1 MIGVFVILKIR
12 KEVNKTL
19 DLDSKNAKQIK
30 KIRIKKGVY
39 IMDNMLNNK
48 DKLEIKFK
56 ELLTE
61 NTLLKNK
68 ITQLELENERLLK
81 QLQEIKNKSNTYID
95 IGNYV
100 DYLSNNALEEYRN
113 AYKNIGIESE
123 K

>member
-1 MIGVFVILKIR
+1 MINNMSNNEDKLEIKFKELLTENTLLK
-12 KEVNKTL
+12 NKITQL
-19 DLDSKNAKQIK
+19 ELE
-30 KIRIKKGVY
+30 
-39 IMDNMLNNK
+39 
-48 DKLEIKFK
+48 LEIKFK

-113 AYKNIGIESE
+113 AYKDIGIESE

>member
-1 MIGVFVILKIR
+1 
-12 KEVNKTL
+12 
-19 DLDSKNAKQIK
+19 
-30 KIRIKKGVY
+30 
-39 IMDNMLNNK
+39 MLNNK

-81 QLQEIKNKSNTYID
+81 QLQEIKNKSNTHID

-100 DYLSNNALEEYRN
+100 HYLSNNALEEYRN
-113 AYKNIGIESE
+113 DYKDIGIESE

>member
-1 MIGVFVILKIR
+1 MI
-12 KEVNKTL
+12 N
-19 DLDSKNAKQIK
+19 
-30 KIRIKKGVY
+30 
-39 IMDNMLNNK
+39 NMLNNK

-56 ELLTE
+56 ELFTE

-113 AYKNIGIESE
+113 AYKDIGIESE